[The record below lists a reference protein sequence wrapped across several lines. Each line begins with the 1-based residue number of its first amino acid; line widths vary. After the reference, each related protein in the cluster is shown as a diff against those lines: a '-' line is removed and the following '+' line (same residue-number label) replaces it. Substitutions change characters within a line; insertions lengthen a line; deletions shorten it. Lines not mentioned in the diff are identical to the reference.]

1 MLKSHS
7 HWRILPLGSRWLG
20 HKHTP
25 ITGALSVLI
34 YEGWG
39 VGWGG
44 GGLHFP
50 REKGWGSLRVVAT
63 PLVKSKSA
71 WVQVTVGCPPRL
83 ELVMVGQDR
92 VKSL

>member
-1 MLKSHS
+1 M
-7 HWRILPLGSRWLG
+7 
-20 HKHTP
+20 
-25 ITGALSVLI
+25 
-34 YEGWG
+34 
-39 VGWGG
+39 GG